1 MLIISN
7 TWNARSDNSRSITKP
22 GTISLTEKDDIYI
35 RIENKSD
42 ITVYVSVISVDAA
55 GKITLVSRAWE

>member
-1 MLIISN
+1 M
-7 TWNARSDNSRSITKP
+7 AKP

-42 ITVYVSVISVDAA
+42 ITVYVSVIMLMPLA
-55 GKITLVSRAWE
+55 R